1 MALHRLWK
9 NLNANLWLVPL
20 LCVLGGIV
28 LALVTTAIDRYF
40 DHALIPQSVTGN
52 PNAAQTILNMVATSM
67 VTLISVVLTL
77 TLVLVQLAM
86 GQFSPRIVRALL
98 NDRRTQLALGLFGAT
113 FAYAMLVLRRID
125 PQGGVLPG
133 LSVLVAYALML
144 SSIGVLI
151 LYLHHTGQKLRVAGL
166 IDLVGDELRGQLDE
180 LYPPEERAEAASSS
194 QEDGR
199 VIVLGREEPGV
210 VVAVDREGLVGAA
223 RRAGCVLEMVPMI
236 GDFVPVGAPLFR
248 VHGEE
253 LEVLDREEVVRHVEL
268 GRERMHEFD
277 PAFGFRKLVDIA
289 ERSISQP
296 FDDPTTAVQAIHR
309 LHDCLRQLAPR
320 TFPSGRYCDAEGQL
334 RLVIRTLSWEGYVQ
348 LAFDELRLVGSAQ
361 PQVARRLRAAL
372 EDLKTVAPPDRQ
384 PALDRQLHLLQA
396 LIRQQFDEEE
406 DINASLV
413 GDQQGIGSGPDVST
427 INGQTD
433 GPLSGAERGPSSQR
447 TAPTVERDGG
457 GQESP

>member
-1 MALHRLWK
+1 MPLRRLRQY
-9 NLNANLWLVPL
+9 LDTNLWVVPL

-28 LALVTTAIDRYF
+28 LALVTTAIDRSF
-40 DHALIPQSVTGN
+40 DHGLIPQSITGN
-52 PNAAQTILNMVATSM
+52 PNAAQTILNMIATSM

-98 NDRRTQLALGLFGAT
+98 NDRRTQLAIGLFGAT

-133 LSVLVAYALML
+133 LSVLVAYVLML

-166 IDLVGDELRGQLDE
+166 IDLVGDDLREQLDD
-180 LYPPEERAEAASSS
+180 LYPAEAAETTSSR
-194 QEDGR
+194 QEDER
-199 VIVLGREEPGV
+199 VIVVKGEPGV
-210 VVAVDREGLVGAA
+210 VVMVDYEGLVAAA
-223 RRAGCVLEMVPMI
+223 RSAGCVLEMVPMM

-248 VHGEE
+248 VLEGEPE
-253 LEVLDREEVVRHVEL
+253 GLDSEEVVRCVTM
-268 GRERMHEFD
+268 GRERTHEGD

-320 TFPSGRYCDAEGQL
+320 PFPSGRHHDAEGQL
-334 RLVIRTLSWEGYVQ
+334 RLVTRTIGWDGYVR
-348 LAFDELRLVGSAQ
+348 LAFDEIRLAGACT

-372 EDLKTVAPPDRQ
+372 EDLKTVAPPERQ
-384 PALDRQLHLLQA
+384 PALDRLLEA
-396 LIRQQFDEEE
+396 AVRREFDEE
-406 DINASLV
+406 DIDAALTP
-413 GDQQGIGSGPDVST
+413 DQQGIGSGPDIT
-427 INGQTD
+427 AAD
-433 GPLSGAERGPSSQR
+433 GRPDSPDGRPSSRSPRR
-447 TAPTVERDGG
+447 TTRP
-457 GQESP
+457 